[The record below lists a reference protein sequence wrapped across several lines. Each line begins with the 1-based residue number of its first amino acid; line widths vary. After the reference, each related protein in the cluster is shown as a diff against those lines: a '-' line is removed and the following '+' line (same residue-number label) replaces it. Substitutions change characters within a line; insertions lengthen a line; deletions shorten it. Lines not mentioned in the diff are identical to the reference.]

1 MVLNGFERL
10 SMVGIG
16 LHFPAD
22 LLMNQIENL
31 HVYLCIL
38 VRLRS
43 NPAVWK
49 SVGKTKNIEILI
61 YMYNTV
67 LVRQNV
73 NCIVESQNVD
83 LLKKITLIVPGLTST
98 STFEIRRKYLTICI
112 TTDNSSVPVPGTYK
126 MHNHRI

>member
-61 YMYNTV
+61 YVYVQYSAGETECQLYCRITKCRFVTKNNSHCS
-67 LVRQNV
+67 R
-73 NCIVESQNVD
+73 VD
-83 LLKKITLIVPGLTST
+83 LNFDI
-98 STFEIRRKYLTICI
+98 
-112 TTDNSSVPVPGTYK
+112 
-126 MHNHRI
+126 